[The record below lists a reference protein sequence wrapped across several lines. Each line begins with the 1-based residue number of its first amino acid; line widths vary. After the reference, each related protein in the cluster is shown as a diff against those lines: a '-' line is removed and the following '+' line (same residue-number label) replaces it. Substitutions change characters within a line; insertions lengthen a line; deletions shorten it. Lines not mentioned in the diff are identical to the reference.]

1 MGLLLCCV
9 SFEPASDSHNSGKT
23 ILRGSIFREGF
34 QKALFTPSKLI
45 YAGKWKKEVSF
56 IQKRV
61 RPSQGRHASV
71 SRQAGKGGKM
81 EAREARR
88 HDLREGHAGTVH
100 TRRVNLWLT
109 TCSCCCCWDISLFAA
124 RQAGTDHNVIKR
136 ESVR

>member
-1 MGLLLCCV
+1 MNSARLNTFMCFLTRFLLKFFLLFPALKYTADKHIYMGLLLCCV

-23 ILRGSIFREGF
+23 IRGGSIFREAF

-71 SRQAGKGGKM
+71 SRQAGKQGRKDGG
-81 EAREARR
+81 EAA
-88 HDLREGHAGTVH
+88 
-100 TRRVNLWLT
+100 
-109 TCSCCCCWDISLFAA
+109 
-124 RQAGTDHNVIKR
+124 
-136 ESVR
+136 